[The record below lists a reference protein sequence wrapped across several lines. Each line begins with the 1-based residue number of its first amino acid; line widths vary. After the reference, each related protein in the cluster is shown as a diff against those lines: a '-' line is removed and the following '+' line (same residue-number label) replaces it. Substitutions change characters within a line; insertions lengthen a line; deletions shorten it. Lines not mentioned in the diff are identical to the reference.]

1 VQCITDAPRRSQNA
15 NLLRLNTIME
25 DKDMK
30 LITPEYAE
38 VLAWEHANTPGKWGQ
53 TARMYVSTIVKHS
66 AEETDW
72 LDYGAGSGGLNQ
84 AVQELYPNTYTITE
98 YEPSRPDT
106 VAPDPKPYVA
116 CIDVLEH
123 IEPGLLHNVLKDLA
137 RVTVNRGYF
146 TISCRKAAKILKD
159 GRNAHLI
166 VENHQWW
173 KDVMSQYFT
182 ILEEEYEPSDMNFRI
197 VVSPRELNFV

>member
-1 VQCITDAPRRSQNA
+1 
-15 NLLRLNTIME
+15 ME

-197 VVSPRELNFV
+197 VVSPKELNFV